1 MKRLNM
7 KLIED
12 VENKRRIAKNAEF
25 WKRKYR
31 REKKRI
37 KSQQKKNHCAQKG
50 VKKPIIDWNE
60 VGCYVF
66 TMNSPLFFCPFCKHL
81 GLQFGQFQRVWRFR
95 AICQY
100 LLFLIFKHQK
110 PQRRGGSSNF
120 TCFPTW
126 VQVSPSKGGPGSSRA
141 DERRNTEYHYYCY
154 YTERLR
160 CKLEFIVLGRVQAWN
175 STENKNNSY
184 RLQNQA
190 YLPARKLLYMDEVQD
205 ARKYICT
212 VNLKGSADGFMHP
225 IKKRQIASL

>member
-1 MKRLNM
+1 M
-7 KLIED
+7 KL

-37 KSQQKKNHCAQKG
+37 KSQQNKNHCAQKG

-60 VGCYVF
+60 TGCYVF

-81 GLQFGQFQRVWRFR
+81 GLQFGQFQWVWSFR

-141 DERRNTEYHYYCY
+141 DERKNTEHHYYCY
-154 YTERLR
+154 YIERLQR
-160 CKLEFIVLGRVQAWN
+160 KLEFIVLSRVQAWN
-175 STENKNNSY
+175 PTENKNSY
-184 RLQNQA
+184 RHTYLQENCCTV
-190 YLPARKLLYMDEVQD
+190 DEVQY

-212 VNLKGSADGFMHP
+212 VNLKGSGDGFMHP
-225 IKKRQIASL
+225 IKKMQIASL